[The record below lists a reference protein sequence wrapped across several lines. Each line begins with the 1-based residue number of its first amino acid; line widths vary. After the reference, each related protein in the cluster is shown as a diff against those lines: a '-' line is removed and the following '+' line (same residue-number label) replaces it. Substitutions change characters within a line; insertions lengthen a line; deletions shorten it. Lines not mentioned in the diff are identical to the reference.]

1 MPAGVSPPDAWRR
14 HEPSAL
20 ALATVRDH
28 CALVSNLRS
37 TV

>member
-1 MPAGVSPPDAWRR
+1 MPAGVNPPDACRR
-14 HEPSAL
+14 HEPIAL
-20 ALATVRDH
+20 ALATVRHH